1 MEQRRPQS
9 TDRSQDGAGVY
20 TQTNDPGGN
29 QVIAYRRA
37 ADGTLTPLGAYD
49 TGGRGT
55 GKPHLASQGSVVL
68 SDDGRWLFVVIAG
81 SDDLSVFAV
90 GADGLALVDRVDA
103 GGMRPTSIAVHK
115 ELLYVL
121 STGGAGDPASLH
133 GFNVSED
140 GRITPLDGSA
150 RQLSQPNAD
159 PAQVGFS
166 PDGATLVVTDRA
178 TDTISSYVV
187 GQDGSVDGP
196 TVLPSSGAT
205 PYGFDFTRAG
215 VLVVTEAAGGKLGAA
230 SASSYALAGPGQLSL
245 VSGSVGDTRSEVCWA
260 AITPDD
266 RHVYVTNFGDGT
278 VSSYTIADDGRL
290 ELLQPVAGTTVEG
303 QKGIRDEA
311 VSRDGR
317 YLFALHA
324 DVQQL
329 FGWQVQQDGSLTPV
343 GAFGDLPTTVAG
355 LAAR

>member
-1 MEQRRPQS
+1 MS
-9 TDRSQDGAGVY
+9 ADRGEGGAGVY

-29 QVIAYRRA
+29 QIIAYRRA
-37 ADGTLTPLGAYD
+37 ADGALAPLGAYD
-49 TGGRGT
+49 TGGLGT

-68 SDDGRWLFVVIAG
+68 SGDGRWLYAVNAG

-103 GGMRPTSIAVHK
+103 GGVRPTSIAVRG

-133 GFNVSED
+133 GFRVGDD
-140 GRITPLDGSA
+140 GRIAPLGGSR
-150 RQLSQPNAD
+150 RQLSRPDAD
-159 PAQVGFS
+159 PAQIGFS
-166 PDGATLVVTDRA
+166 PDGGTLVVTERA
-178 TDTISSYVV
+178 TDSISSYAV
-187 GQDGSVDGP
+187 GPDGSADGP
-196 TVLPSSGAT
+196 TVISSSGAT

-215 VLVVTEAAGGKLGAA
+215 VLVVTEAAGGKVGAA
-230 SASSYALAGPGQLSL
+230 SASTYALAGPGSLSL

-260 AITPDD
+260 AISPDD

-303 QKGIRDEA
+303 QKGLRDEA
-311 VSRDGR
+311 LSRDGR
-317 YLFALHA
+317 YLYALHA
-324 DVQQL
+324 DVRQL
-329 FGWQVQQDGSLTPV
+329 FGWRVQQDGSLTPV
-343 GAFGDLPTTVAG
+343 GAFGGLPTTVAG
-355 LAAR
+355 LAAS

>member
-1 MEQRRPQS
+1 MS
-9 TDRSQDGAGVY
+9 TDTSQDGAGVY

-37 ADGTLTPLGAYD
+37 ADGTLTPLGGYD
-49 TGGRGT
+49 TGGLGT

-68 SDDGRWLFVVIAG
+68 SGDGRWLFAVNAG

-90 GADGLALVDRVDA
+90 AADGLALVDRVEV
-103 GGMRPTSIAVHK
+103 GGVRPTSVAVHGG
-115 ELLYVL
+115 LLYVL
-121 STGGAGDPASLH
+121 ATGGVGDPARLV
-133 GFNVSED
+133 GFKVSED
-140 GRITPLDGSA
+140 GRIAPLEGSA

-166 PDGATLVVTDRA
+166 PDGGTLVVTDRA

-187 GQDGSVDGP
+187 GHDGAVDGP
-196 TVLPSSGAT
+196 TVLASSGAT

-230 SASSYALAGPGQLSL
+230 SASSYALAGPGSLSL

-317 YLFALHA
+317 YLYALHA

-329 FGWQVQQDGSLTPV
+329 FGWQVGQDGSLTPV

-355 LAAR
+355 LAAS